1 MLFHFM
7 LFFQSFLSIYNG
19 RQKEECICM
28 RQYLERNWKK
38 ERGKSHNIQDILYEK
53 YVFKRKNKYISQ
65 IASSDINLEFII

>member
-1 MLFHFM
+1 
-7 LFFQSFLSIYNG
+7 
-19 RQKEECICM
+19 M